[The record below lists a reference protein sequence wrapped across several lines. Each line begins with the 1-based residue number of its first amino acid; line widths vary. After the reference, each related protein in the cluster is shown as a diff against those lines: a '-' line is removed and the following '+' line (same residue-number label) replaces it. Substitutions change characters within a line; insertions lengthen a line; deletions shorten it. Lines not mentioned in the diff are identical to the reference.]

1 VTLPHPHHNKIN
13 IIMNT
18 SKDPSI
24 IGFLMISGGLE
35 TWYRCSFIGCI
46 WMIFFLYIRVL
57 VARYH
62 FQLSSWE
69 FHDFN
74 NHIKFH
80 D

>member
-1 VTLPHPHHNKIN
+1 MYL
-13 IIMNT
+13 
-18 SKDPSI
+18 DD
-24 IGFLMISGGLE
+24 
-35 TWYRCSFIGCI
+35 
-46 WMIFFLYIRVL
+46 FFLYIRVL

-80 D
+80 DQRVRLNWIELKFNLKKNGTQIERENIEKHVL